1 MADDTQQAVQEQIL
15 RRYWDFVKGFWT
27 GRTRRRAWLLI
38 GAVAAAVLFNLGV
51 QIGINRWNAY
61 FFNALEQKDT
71 GAAFNA
77 VFIFL
82 GLTFAAA
89 LAAVCMVLA
98 RMRLQV
104 RWREWLTAQL
114 SQQWLA
120 EQRFY
125 RLNIAAPEID
135 APEYRMAEDSRIATE
150 PIVDF
155 IIGLSNAGLM
165 AAAFIG
171 VLWSVG
177 GSISVGGFTIPGYM
191 VLGSVAY
198 ALIASFSMARVGRPL
213 IDKVETKNASEAH
226 LRFELSRIRENAES
240 IALIGGEDDER
251 ASIRRTLRRLVTHW
265 MEVIRQQARM
275 TWLINANGTLAP
287 VVPLLLGAPK
297 YLSGELTL
305 GALMQCAAA
314 FVQVQ
319 YALNW
324 LVENYIRIAEWMAS
338 VARIVGLWGAF
349 DDLDASLGET
359 KDERIMIDKSPDEAI
374 HLSGLSVAQHNGR
387 VVIADADAT
396 IEPGEKVILTGESGT
411 GKSTLIRAIAGL
423 WPWGQGRV
431 LLPEG
436 RTLAFLPQRPY
447 IPLGSLKDAILYP
460 DQSRKTS
467 DADIRKALKRVG
479 LGHLADRVGEDERW
493 DKVLSGGE
501 QQRLAFARLIV
512 GRPDIVI
519 MDEATSALDEASQE
533 NLMELLIGELPD
545 STLISIAHR
554 PSLERYHERK
564 LMLTREPSEVRRPS
578 RTGKGKGAKLLSKI
592 LRRSLRPRPSPDPS
606 ADLPPA

>member
-1 MADDTQQAVQEQIL
+1 MADDAQQSVQEQVL

-27 GRTRRRAWLLI
+27 GRTKRRAWLLI
-38 GAVAAAVLFNLGV
+38 AAVGAAVLFNLAV

-61 FFNALEQKDT
+61 FFNALEQKNT

-89 LAAVCMVLA
+89 LAAVCMVFA

-171 VLWSVG
+171 VLWTVG
-177 GSISVGGFTIPGYM
+177 GSINVGGFTIPGYM
-191 VLGSVAY
+191 VLGSVTY
-198 ALIASFSMARVGRPL
+198 ALIASFSMAKVGRPL
-213 IDKVETKNASEAH
+213 VNKVETKNASEAH

-265 MEVIRQQARM
+265 MDVIRQQARM

-349 DDLDASLGET
+349 DDLDASLGAT
-359 KDERIMIDKSPDEAI
+359 KDERIIIDKSPDEAI

-387 VVIADADAT
+387 VVITDADAT
-396 IEPGEKVILTGESGT
+396 IAPGEKVILTGESGT

-436 RTLAFLPQRPY
+436 RSLAFLPQRPY
-447 IPLGSLKDAILYP
+447 IPLGTLRDAVLYP
-460 DQSRKTS
+460 DQSRKLP
-467 DADIRKALKRVG
+467 DAELSQALKRVG
-479 LGHLADRVGEDERW
+479 LGHLADRIGEDERW

-533 NLMELLIGELPD
+533 TLMEMLIGELPD
-545 STLISIAHR
+545 ATLISIAHR

-564 LMLTREPSEVRRPS
+564 LMLAREPSEARRS
-578 RTGKGKGAKLLSKI
+578 SARGKGRGAKLLSKI